1 MHIRVIHNALISGM
15 YPTQSKTRVETM
27 RVTAVD
33 VSITAGAKPSLR
45 KVTAVDVSITA
56 GAKSVDYQTS
66 TTATMV
72 RCLQYNMRL
81 LVNQ

>member
-45 KVTAVDVSITA
+45 KITAV
-56 GAKSVDYQTS
+56 GCVDYCRS
-66 TTATMV
+66 KICGLPNIHHCHDGEAFAI
-72 RCLQYNMRL
+72 
-81 LVNQ
+81 